1 MISKFFRFWK
11 SVSKCTY
18 VGSFE
23 NFWIFLKIFIDVS
36 VAQRGFLKFE
46 FWFSGLVGTWNGWNI
61 GSLESPSPKPHFRP
75 WKAIFDHKKSTFD
88 HFEPF
93 SNHQVSSVCHF
104 RLWSSDSQ
112 WFKLIQ
118 TESKSRIRKPEFPKI
133 KTNKI
138 FHAFSSPYCHQGSTD
153 QNRSVPDRTRTNK
166 ILNI

>member
-1 MISKFFRFWK
+1 MFQN
-11 SVSKCTY
+11 CTI
-18 VGSFE
+18 VGSVE
-23 NFWIFLKIFIDVS
+23 NFHWRVCCPTWLLKVWILIFRI
-36 VAQRGFLKFE
+36 
-46 FWFSGLVGTWNGWNI
+46 GWNMEWMELC
-61 GSLESPSPKPHFRP
+61 SLESPSPKPHFRP

-133 KTNKI
+133 KTNMI
-138 FHAFSSPYCHQGSTD
+138 FHAFISSYCH
-153 QNRSVPDRTRTNK
+153 
-166 ILNI
+166 ILWCICQIFVKPLSEADPAPTISQ

>member
-1 MISKFFRFWK
+1 MIPKMIIRFWK
-11 SVSKCTY
+11 SVSKLYHRGVVWEFLNYWRVSCPTWLLK
-18 VGSFE
+18 V
-23 NFWIFLKIFIDVS
+23 WILIFRI
-36 VAQRGFLKFE
+36 
-46 FWFSGLVGTWNGWNI
+46 GWNMEWMEL

-118 TESKSRIRKPEFPKI
+118 TESKSRVRKPEFPKI

-138 FHAFSSPYCHQGSTD
+138 FHAFNLPFHQFF
-153 QNRSVPDRTRTNK
+153 
-166 ILNI
+166 

>member
-1 MISKFFRFWK
+1 M
-11 SVSKCTY
+11 
-18 VGSFE
+18 E
-23 NFWIFLKIFIDVS
+23 L
-36 VAQRGFLKFE
+36 
-46 FWFSGLVGTWNGWNI
+46 

-118 TESKSRIRKPEFPKI
+118 TESKSRVRKPEFPKI

-138 FHAFSSPYCHQGSTD
+138 FHAFNLPFCQFFDAHSEFSSTPKVKWTTWSKTGPGDSIWWTKFLI
-153 QNRSVPDRTRTNK
+153 NFGIFLKK
-166 ILNI
+166 IIKLKSRFGEHRWSFLD